1 MTDVLA
7 KAQAW
12 ANNTYFSPAARQ
24 EIADLLAQNNEKEL
38 TERFYK
44 DLEFGTGGIRSIIG
58 MGLNRINIYTIRK
71 ATAALATVLKKHYK
85 KLPEIKVAI
94 SFDSRHFSQEFA
106 TETACTLAA
115 YGIHSYIY
123 RELHPVALLSFAVRY
138 HHTQAGVMVTASHNP
153 PEYNGYK
160 VYGDDGA
167 QVIAPLDQEI
177 INAYNKIQDFQSL
190 KTLSLKEAEAQG
202 LIHWLAAETEEAYQN
217 AIAQKAI
224 DPDLCQQHGS
234 EIKIVYTPLHGT
246 GLKPVTAAL
255 KRKGFTNVLLVDEQC
270 TPDGRFPTVKSP
282 NPENPE
288 ALALGVALMQKEN
301 ADVVFGT
308 DPDADRIG
316 VAVNHHGQVVYL
328 TGNQIGTIMLFY
340 ICHTLAV
347 QNKLP
352 LEAYAVKSIVT
363 TPLQEAICQRYGVTM
378 ENTLTGFKW
387 ICGKMRA
394 CEQNEPQKVFLF
406 ATEESFGYLNHP
418 FVRDKDGIAPLTLL
432 AEITLAAKR
441 QGQTLVDYLYI
452 IYREFGYYAES
463 LLNLNYQGK
472 EGAEKIKRI
481 MDYFRQQTPA
491 DIGGDTII
499 ALADY
504 QAGKIK
510 ALQKEGQACAKKIE
524 LPASNV
530 LEFIFA
536 SGNLLFLR
544 PSGTE
549 PKIKFYAMIK
559 ENRAD
564 LATNQQ
570 LAQQKIDEL
579 FNFIKKTVDPL

>member
-1 MTDVLA
+1 MSEIIA

-12 ANNTYFSPAARQ
+12 AKNDYFSPEARQ
-24 EIADLLAQNNEKEL
+24 EIQDLLDQNNEKEL

-44 DLEFGTGGIRSIIG
+44 DLAFGTGGIRSIIG

-71 ATAALATVLKKHYK
+71 ATAALAQVLKKHYA
-85 KLPEIKVAI
+85 KLDQIKVAI
-94 SFDSRHFSQEFA
+94 SFDSRHFSAEFA
-106 TETACTLAA
+106 QETACTLAA
-115 YGIHSYIY
+115 YGIHAYLY
-123 RELHPVALLSFAVRY
+123 KELHPVALLSFAVRY
-138 HHTQAGVMVTASHNP
+138 HHTQAGVMITASHNP

-177 INAYNKIQDFQSL
+177 IDAYNKIQDFRKL
-190 KTLSLKEAEAQG
+190 KTMSLAEAEKQG
-202 LIHWLAAETEEAYQN
+202 FIHWLAAETDTAYQD

-224 DPDLCQQHGS
+224 DPDLCHQHGA
-234 EIKIVYTPLHGT
+234 EVKIVYTPLHGT
-246 GLKPVTAAL
+246 GLKPCVEAL
-255 KRKGFTNVLLVDEQC
+255 KRKGFTNVLLVKEQC

-288 ALALGVALMQKEN
+288 ALAMGVALMQKEQ

-308 DPDADRIG
+308 DPDDDRIG
-316 VAVNHHGQVVYL
+316 VAVNHHGQVIYL

-352 LEAYAVKSIVT
+352 LETYAVKSIVT
-363 TPLQEAICQRYGVTM
+363 TPLQEAIAQRYGVTM

-387 ICGKMRA
+387 ICGKMREL
-394 CEQNEPQKVFLF
+394 EQSSPQKVFLF
-406 ATEESFGYLNHP
+406 GTEESFGYLNHP

-432 AEITLAAKR
+432 AEIILFAKR
-441 QGQTLVDYLYI
+441 QGQTLVDYLYL
-452 IYREFGYYAES
+452 IYREFGFHQEA

-481 MDYFRQQTPA
+481 MDYFRQNPPA
-491 DIGGDTII
+491 QIGEDALV

-504 QAGKIK
+504 AAGKTK
-510 ALQKEGQACAKKIE
+510 ALTPAGQQWEGDLN

-530 LEFIFA
+530 LAFIFA
-536 SGNLLFLR
+536 SGNRLYLR

-570 LAQQKIDEL
+570 LAAQTTQTIFDY
-579 FNFIKKTVDPL
+579 IKKTVEDL